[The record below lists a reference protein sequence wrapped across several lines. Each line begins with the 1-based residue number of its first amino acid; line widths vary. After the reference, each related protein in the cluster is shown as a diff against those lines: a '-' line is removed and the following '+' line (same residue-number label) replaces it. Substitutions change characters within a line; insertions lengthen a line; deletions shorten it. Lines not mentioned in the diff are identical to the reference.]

1 MKRLALLLR
10 PKSLDS
16 LVGQAH
22 LFAPNAPVRKII
34 ESGDMPNAIFFG
46 PPGSGKT
53 SAARAIATQLELPY
67 QLMNAT
73 SLKIDE
79 LRAFAKEFAH
89 RLRKPLVF
97 IDEIHRLSKTQEE
110 VLLPYMEES
119 SMIVLG
125 ASTQNPYHSLTHAF
139 RSRAML
145 FEFRP
150 LSRDDLAKLLQN
162 AKLCA
167 DFSFESGA
175 EAYLLDSSSGDA
187 RAMLQLLDCALCVQ
201 NPISLELL
209 KSLRPS
215 ALQGGSDEPSRHYD
229 IASAFIKSL
238 RGSDENAAVYYLA
251 MWLNEGEDVA
261 FIARRMAIFASE
273 DVGNANPNAL
283 TLASATLNAVRHIG
297 MPEARIILAQCAI
310 YLACCPKSNA
320 AYRAIDGALQSLEKG
335 TEEIPPNIR
344 HHCRDYLYPHDY
356 GGFVE
361 QRYMTKPTQFVQMKG
376 IGFEKTLLEWLG
388 KIRKRSE

>member
-1 MKRLALLLR
+1 
-10 PKSLDS
+10 
-16 LVGQAH
+16 
-22 LFAPNAPVRKII
+22 
-34 ESGDMPNAIFFG
+34 
-46 PPGSGKT
+46 
-53 SAARAIATQLELPY
+53 
-67 QLMNAT
+67 
-73 SLKIDE
+73 
-79 LRAFAKEFAH
+79 
-89 RLRKPLVF
+89 RKPLVF

-167 DFSFESGA
+167 EFSLEDGA
-175 EAYLLDSSSGDA
+175 EEYLLDSSSGDA
-187 RAMLQLLDCALCVQ
+187 RAMLLLLDCALCVQ
-201 NPISLELL
+201 EHISLELL

-238 RGSDENAAVYYLA
+238 RGSDENAAIYYLA

-283 TLASATLNAVRHIG
+283 TLASATLNAVQHIG

-320 AYRAIDGALQSLEKG
+320 AYLAIDGALEALKKG

-356 GGFVE
+356 GGFVQ
-361 QRYMTKPTQFVQMKG
+361 QRYMTKPTRFVQMKG

-388 KIRKRSE
+388 KIRNGG

>member
-1 MKRLALLLR
+1 MNHLALLLR

-22 LFAPNAPVRKII
+22 LFAPNAPLRRII
-34 ESGDMPNAIFFG
+34 ESGNLPSAIFFG

-67 QLMNAT
+67 KLMNAT

-89 RLRKPLVF
+89 RLRRPLVF

-110 VLLPYMEES
+110 VLLPYMEEG

-145 FEFRP
+145 FEFYP

-162 AKLCA
+162 ASDCA
-167 DFSFESGA
+167 TFTLEEDA
-175 EAYLLDSSSGDA
+175 RNYLIDSSSGDA

-201 NPISLELL
+201 EHISLEIL
-209 KSLRPS
+209 KSLRPN

-238 RGSDENAAVYYLA
+238 RGSDENAAIYYLA
-251 MWLNEGEDVA
+251 MWLNEGEDVS

-283 TLASATLNAVRHIG
+283 MLASATLSAVQQIG

-320 AYRAIDGALQSLEKG
+320 AYLAIDSALQSLKEG
-335 TEEIPPNIR
+335 TEAIPENIR
-344 HHCRDYLYPHDY
+344 HHCRNYLYPHDY
-356 GGFVE
+356 GGFVQ
-361 QRYMTKPTQFVQMKG
+361 QRYMTKPMQYVQMKG
-376 IGFEKTLLEWLG
+376 IGFEKTLLEWIS
-388 KIRKRSE
+388 KIRKGS